1 MTEKQR
7 TDNPQKK
14 GKKQTRVKTPEK
26 KEKQLLD
33 KLKAANKEIEVIKDQ
48 LLRTAAEFDNYR
60 KRMEREV
67 ARIISNANEN
77 LIIELLPIIDDVE
90 RSLKST
96 PKGGKEKEVHK
107 GFELIYQ
114 KLILTLQGFGVEA
127 MTSIGKE
134 FDVEEHDAILQV
146 EQKETPSSIV
156 VEEHEKGYL
165 LDGKVIRHAKV
176 IVSK

>member
-1 MTEKQR
+1 MVCTILIMVLGSEWSSVLG
-7 TDNPQKK
+7 PA
-14 GKKQTRVKTPEK
+14 GP
-26 KEKQLLD
+26 L
-33 KLKAANKEIEVIKDQ
+33 
-48 LLRTAAEFDNYR
+48 FF
-60 KRMEREV
+60 ERSITCS
-67 ARIISNANEN
+67 IISNANEN

>member
-14 GKKQTRVKTPEK
+14 GKKQTRLKTPEK

-33 KLKAANKEIEVIKDQ
+33 KLKAANK
-48 LLRTAAEFDNYR
+48 
-60 KRMEREV
+60 
-67 ARIISNANEN
+67 NANEK

-96 PKGGKEKEVHK
+96 PKGGKEKEFRK
-107 GFELIYQ
+107 GFELICQ
-114 KLILTLQGFGVEA
+114 NLILILQGFGVEA

-134 FDVEEHDAILQV
+134 FDVEEHDAILLV
-146 EQKETPSSIV
+146 EQKETPSNIV

-165 LDGKVIRHAKV
+165 LNGKVIRHAKV